1 MTIESEMIMV
11 LPEAGASENTI
22 DKIIEV
28 EPQKQQASLSYIYIV
43 KY

>member
-28 EPQKQQASLSYIYIV
+28 EPKNSKQVLVIFIL
-43 KY
+43 